1 MRLAL
6 PLVLLVASAA
16 GAQLPSDGRASYSR
30 DDRIVIPFDLDQ
42 RTSDKVAKVA
52 LYYSFDG
59 GPWHEADSVTPG
71 GKRQFLFK
79 ADRDGPYGFA
89 TLTEFK
95 NGTTDPAHKDQL
107 QEQKRVV
114 IDKTPP
120 RVQSVRPLTS
130 PDGAPGIEWE
140 VADEYLDSRGVKLE
154 FRWDGRGPFEPIDR
168 NVPFSAR
175 DSRFWKLQPRERMQ
189 VKVVATDRAGNRAE
203 SEPVWVRGRSADAD
217 EPVTPTAR
225 PSAGAAAGAVR
236 DPAVSPAGGSAVPSL
251 HYVNK
256 KTVKLSVNATVGP
269 SGLTKA
275 TLWWADDK
283 LVWQKWKDVKGPM
296 AAPAVTSPDKAR
308 VIPVDF
314 QFVADKE
321 GLHNFVIVVE
331 NHLHHSRPDPKNGQ
345 AGEIQVMVDTL
356 APTVEVISTQVS
368 KNGDRGA
375 VVDIRWRAQ
384 DPNIAPTPIKLE
396 YQAVNPERPGDGGG
410 WKAIAPD
417 WVENTGQY
425 TWTVPTGEAHKFKI
439 RVTAKDRA
447 GNEATFETKE
457 AVNTD
462 LFRPGVEAVDV
473 KPAVS
478 AIGVDGKLP

>member
-1 MRLAL
+1 MRPAL
-6 PLVLLVASAA
+6 TLVLLIASAA

-30 DDRIVIPFDLDQ
+30 DDRIVIPFDL
-42 RTSDKVAKVA
+42 RASDRVVKVT
-52 LYYSFDG
+52 LMYSFDG
-59 GPWHEADSVTPG
+59 GPWREADSVKPG
-71 GKRQFLFK
+71 GKREFLFK
-79 ADRDGPYGFA
+79 ADQDGPYGFA

-95 NGTTDPAHKDQL
+95 DGTTDPARKDQL
-107 QEQKRVV
+107 TEQKRVV

-120 RVQSVRPLTS
+120 RVQSVRALTS

-140 VADEYLDSRGVKLE
+140 VADEYLDPRGVKLE
-154 FRWDGRGPFEPIDR
+154 FRWDGRGPWEPIDR

-217 EPVTPTAR
+217 EPVAPTSR
-225 PSAGAAAGAVR
+225 PSAGAASGAVR
-236 DPAVSPAGGSAVPSL
+236 DPAVSPAAGSAVPSL
-251 HYVNK
+251 HYVNN
-256 KTVKLSVNATVGP
+256 KTVTLSVNATVGP
-269 SGLTKA
+269 SGLTRA

-283 LVWQKWKDVKGPM
+283 LVWQKWKQEKGPM
-296 AAPAVTSPDKAR
+296 QPPPVTSPDKPR

-314 QFVADKE
+314 EFVAEKE
-321 GLHNFVIVVE
+321 GLHNFVIVVQ
-331 NHLHHSRPDPKNGQ
+331 NHLHNSRPDPKNGQ

-356 APTVEVISTQVS
+356 PPTVEIISTQVS

-396 YQAVNPERPGDGGG
+396 YAPVNPDRPAEAGG

-447 GNEATFETKE
+447 GNEASSDTKE
-457 AVNTD
+457 PVNTD
-462 LFRPGVEAVDV
+462 LFRPGVEAVDI
-473 KPAVS
+473 KPGVS
-478 AIGVDGKLP
+478 AIGVNGKKGQ